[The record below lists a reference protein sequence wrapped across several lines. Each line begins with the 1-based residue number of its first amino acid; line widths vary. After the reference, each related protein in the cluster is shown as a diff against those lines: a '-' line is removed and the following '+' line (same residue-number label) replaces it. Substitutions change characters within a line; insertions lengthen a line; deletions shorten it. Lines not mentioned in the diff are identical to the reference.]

1 MPVHPRQ
8 LRLVAAPRDVCG
20 VEQTKVHPSQRAGG
34 EGERGGGEGRGEGE
48 RGEMERAGTH
58 R

>member
-8 LRLVAAPRDVCG
+8 LRLVAAPSDVCG

-34 EGERGGGEGRGEGE
+34 GGGEGRGRGERGGGEGRDGESGE
-48 RGEMERAGTH
+48 T
-58 R
+58 